1 MHKKNST
8 DSDLTGIV
16 ILGDF
21 RGGRCGSL
29 WLVID
34 RCGFLWLVVA
44 FCVSLWLV
52 VACCESL
59 WLVVARCIV

>member
-1 MHKKNST
+1 MDKKNST
-8 DSDLTGIV
+8 DSDLTEIV

-34 RCGFLWLVVA
+34 RCWSLWLFVA
-44 FCVSLWLV
+44 RCGSLWLAVSRCGSLWLV
-52 VACCESL
+52 A
-59 WLVVARCIV
+59 